1 MDKKNEELRYQTVL
15 DLIRER
21 EQLRALLATSQEKAK

>member
-21 EQLRALLATSQEKAK
+21 EQLRALLATSQGEA